1 MSKALIIINVSK
13 DESMTLAK
21 EIAAWLE
28 KNNVQHDFLSF
39 DGFVDNTD
47 FKGYDFVISLG
58 GDGTVLYA
66 ARNAS
71 KYGIPVFPVNL
82 GEFGFIASV
91 QPEDWKK
98 ELKDF
103 LAGKAVFEKRTM
115 LKVEVLRDGKKV
127 YTSLSLNDAVISAER
142 GVSTIMLSVKRNS
155 LPLCRLK
162 ADGLILAT
170 PTGSTAYS
178 AAAGGP
184 IVSPEVEAFVLTPL
198 NSFSLS
204 SRPVVL
210 SPDSK
215 LEISVEKS
223 RIKGICLTVDGQEP
237 FPLKYGDII
246 SVVLNK
252 KKAKLVAGSEEKF
265 YNALRSKL
273 NWSGVPHA

>member
-178 AAAGGP
+178 ASAGGP

>member
-21 EIAAWLE
+21 EIAAYLKKKAVE
-28 KNNVQHDFLSF
+28 YDFLSF

-71 KYGIPVFPVNL
+71 KYGLPVFPVNL

-91 QPEDWKK
+91 QPEDWQK
-98 ELKDF
+98 ELKLFMD
-103 LAGKAVFEKRTM
+103 GKAIFEKRSM
-115 LKVEVLRDGKKV
+115 LKVEVRRNEKKV
-127 YTSLSLNDAVISAER
+127 YSSLSLNDAVISAER

-204 SRPVVL
+204 SRPIVL
-210 SPDSK
+210 SPDSN
-215 LEISVEKS
+215 LEITVEKS

-237 FPLKYGDII
+237 FGIQTGDII
-246 SVVLNK
+246 SVILNK